1 MPRDICHSRRPF
13 LRARGGSCLSGR
25 GRAGRGFRAPPSH
38 SIERILGPEFKAGVP
53 LSRAAVQCIRAFP
66 CLDLDELASN
76 LETLRLGEL
85 SEHVALTSMPS
96 PERPC
101 SAVLT
106 RT

>member
-1 MPRDICHSRRPF
+1 
-13 LRARGGSCLSGR
+13 
-25 GRAGRGFRAPPSH
+25 
-38 SIERILGPEFKAGVP
+38 V
-53 LSRAAVQCIRAFP
+53 RAFP

-101 SAVLT
+101 PEVET
-106 RT
+106 RM